1 MLQRELTILP
11 VISISP
17 SKICTYSEVHWSP
30 EKPRRGA
37 TFVNLDP
44 NQPLNPKFINSER
57 SANGLISNTARKKI
71 YTALDYLLLMSNEKK
86 VKIHKLN
93 KTVKFRICFVTL
105 TLPSKQIH
113 TDNEIKTMCL
123 NSFLIELTRFYQVK
137 NYIWRAEKQQN
148 GNIHFHFIF
157 DKFILYNELRK
168 RWNRIMNKLGYVDRY
183 ATSQKEWHKNGFRPR
198 PWLFDHWPIKEQY
211 NAYLFGVKT
220 DWRSP
225 NSTDI
230 HKVRYINNIK
240 AYVSKYL
247 SKNELVLIRIVHKC
261 LIDKKELTDDEQ
273 KKFNKLTKKE
283 IEKYKSMSLV
293 DAEKNIVNGRL
304 WACNQEL
311 SDIKNAREYIDS
323 EIEKA
328 LQETVKKSECKTF
341 SSDYFNV
348 YYISIDQLKELS
360 PDVLFLYFARYMSEH
375 FKFSMQ
381 LVI

>member
-30 EKPRRGA
+30 EKPKRGA

-44 NQPLNPKFINSER
+44 NQPLHHKFINSER

-71 YTALDYLLLMSNEKK
+71 STALDYLLLMSSEKK
-86 VKIHKLN
+86 IKIHKLN

-105 TLPSKQIH
+105 TLPSDQIH
-113 TDNEIKTMCL
+113 SDNEIKVTCM

-137 NYIWRAEKQQN
+137 NYIWRAEKQKN
-148 GNIHFHFIF
+148 GNIHFHIIL

-168 RWNRIMNKLGYVDRY
+168 RWNRIINKLGYVDRY
-183 ATSQKEWHKNGFRPR
+183 AATQKEWHKNGFRPR
-198 PWLFDHWPIKEQY
+198 PWLYDHWPIKEQY
-211 NAYLFGVKT
+211 KAYLFGVKT

-230 HKVRYINNIK
+230 HKTKYINNVK
-240 AYVSKYL
+240 AYVCKYMVKDPNFEASASPEEKQKL
-247 SKNELVLIRIVHKC
+247 LCKGRI
-261 LIDKKELTDDEQ
+261 
-273 KKFNKLTKKE
+273 
-283 IEKYKSMSLV
+283 
-293 DAEKNIVNGRL
+293 

-328 LQETVKKSECKTF
+328 LQETIKKSECKSF

-348 YYISIDQLKELS
+348 YYISINQLKELS

-381 LVI
+381 LVT